1 MQQYNFL
8 GDGKTEA
15 RAAGLAGARL
25 VHAVKALED
34 QFLLILRDADAVV
47 LNANV
52 AELVVRIQRDL
63 HIAVLLLAVVLNAV
77 FD

>member
-1 MQQYNFL
+1 MQQYNFP

-25 VHAVKALED
+25 VHTVKALKD